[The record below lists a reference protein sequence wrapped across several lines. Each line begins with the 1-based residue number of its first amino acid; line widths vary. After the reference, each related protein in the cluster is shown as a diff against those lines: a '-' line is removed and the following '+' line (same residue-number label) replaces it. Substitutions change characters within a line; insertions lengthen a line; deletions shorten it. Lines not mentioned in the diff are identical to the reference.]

1 MKISQLFT
9 QKKAVWSFEIFPPKP
24 TADIGAVR
32 GTIEALA
39 KLSPDYISVTCSAG
53 GSGNSRTPEIAE
65 LVKACGVEPLAHL
78 TCINSEQNEIDEALL
93 KLHEGGVGNILALRG
108 DRIEGAK
115 ESKTFRYAADL
126 VRYIRRSGY
135 DFDLAAACYPEGHP
149 EAPDLVTDIR
159 RLKEKVDAG
168 VTLTARN
175 RPVGGLGKQIGRRF
189 IPVHRSDACGTAAAL
204 RAVVHFFQNRIYQI
218 RYRVCSV
225 LSAHQLQRIVKPLR
239 NRIAIRIRQR
249 DVQLFGGKCFA
260 GGHESRLCRIGILL
274 VDKLDRFVKYGRID
288 VLRNKPFRQ
297 FLYRLHHGKADHG
310 GRHLIAEF
318 LDEFFQIGNGFFD
331 QLFDILPRTGKRH
344 RNDVERIQ

>member
-168 VTLTARN
+168 VTHLNTQLFFDNDDFFRFRDMLALAGVGVPVQAGIMPLVKKGHVDRIVSLSGGKIPAKLSRMIARFYDD
-175 RPVGGLGKQIGRRF
+175 PASLMEAGIAYAVDQI
-189 IPVHRSDACGTAAAL
+189 VDL
-204 RAVVHFFQNRIYQI
+204 
-218 RYRVCSV
+218 
-225 LSAHQLQRIVKPLR
+225 LSAG
-239 NRIAIRIRQR
+239 
-249 DVQLFGGKCFA
+249 VQGVHLYVMNNPYVAGKIT
-260 GGHESRLCRIGILL
+260 ESVAGILRGINGGTHA
-274 VDKLDRFVKYGRID
+274 DR
-288 VLRNKPFRQ
+288 PQ
-297 FLYRLHHGKADHG
+297 
-310 GRHLIAEF
+310 
-318 LDEFFQIGNGFFD
+318 
-331 QLFDILPRTGKRH
+331 
-344 RNDVERIQ
+344 

>member
-78 TCINSEQNEIDEALL
+78 TCINSEQKEIDEALL

-168 VTLTARN
+168 VTHLNTQLFFDN
-175 RPVGGLGKQIGRRF
+175 DDFYRF
-189 IPVHRSDACGTAAAL
+189 RDLLAAA
-204 RAVVHFFQNRIYQI
+204 
-218 RYRVCSV
+218 
-225 LSAHQLQRIVKPLR
+225 
-239 NRIAIRIRQR
+239 
-249 DVQLFGGKCFA
+249 G
-260 GGHESRLCRIGILL
+260 
-274 VDKLDRFVKYGRID
+274 ID
-288 VLRNKPFRQ
+288 VPVQAGIMPLVKKSHVDRTIALSGAKIPSKISRAIARFYDKPEALMEAAFWRWIIS
-297 FLYRLHHGKADHG
+297 LTR
-310 GRHLIAEF
+310 RAE
-318 LDEFFQIGNGFFD
+318 
-331 QLFDILPRTGKRH
+331 
-344 RNDVERIQ
+344 